1 MTGALEGPDLSERQ
15 LPIPYPGNSRV
26 EQWIE
31 NHRIGGSI
39 PPLGHQFI
47 QKNKCLREFC
57 SAATIAGQF
66 RAKSLGW

>member
-31 NHRIGGSI
+31 NHRVGGSN
-39 PPLGHQFI
+39 PPLGHHSND
-47 QKNKCLREFC
+47 KKH
-57 SAATIAGQF
+57 
-66 RAKSLGW
+66 